1 MSADSP
7 LPQQESL
14 PGTRSGF
21 IQWLVIG
28 TAGVAFAFVAAV
40 HLPDAIKLP
49 GVLTVGLGA
58 AAGWAWGRF
67 GQSLDMIPHRSAAV
81 FVWIAIAGA
90 ELLGGWKSHQDR
102 ATDKMR
108 KLEPILNDPIA
119 FAIRETLQKVPEN
132 ETPEH
137 RDFRLQQL
145 AKLNQDD
152 ATRLKQ
158 LEFHAYLASRVE
170 RLKNHTLKSYPW
182 PELIWGIE
190 ILLGSTLGA
199 WLAMSTLQTRPPTTA
214 APA

>member
-1 MSADSP
+1 MSADSSP
-7 LPQQESL
+7 PQETL
-14 PGTRSGF
+14 PGDRTAF

-28 TAGVAFAFVAAV
+28 AAGVAFAFVASV

-49 GVLTVGLGA
+49 GVLTIGLGGV
-58 AAGWAWGRF
+58 AGWGWGRF
-67 GQSLDMIPHRSAAV
+67 GQSMHIAPSRFVAV
-81 FVWIAIAGA
+81 VIWIAIAGA

-102 ATDKMR
+102 ATDKTR

-119 FAIRETLQKVPEN
+119 IAIRETLQREPEN
-132 ETPEH
+132 ETPDL

-145 AKLNQDD
+145 AKMDQDD

-158 LEFHAYLASRVE
+158 LEFHAYLASRID

-190 ILLGSTLGA
+190 ILCGSTLGA
-199 WLAMSTLQTRPPTTA
+199 WLAVSILQTRPPATA